1 MSANAPPP
9 TPEPA
14 KTRGY
19 RRLLNTVS
27 LLRSGARDTEEAEI
41 YLNEEKRLAKL
52 LGRMTQPEAQAVT
65 AAMTA

>member
-1 MSANAPPP
+1 MSANASPS
-9 TPEPA
+9 TSEPA

-52 LGRMTQPEAQAVT
+52 LGRVTQPEAQAEK
-65 AAMTA
+65 AAMAA

>member
-1 MSANAPPP
+1 MSANVQTP

-19 RRLLNTVS
+19 RRLLNTVT
-27 LLRSGARDTEEAEI
+27 LLRSGARDTAEAEI

-52 LGRMTQPEAQAVT
+52 LARFQPEAQAEK
-65 AAMTA
+65 AAMAA